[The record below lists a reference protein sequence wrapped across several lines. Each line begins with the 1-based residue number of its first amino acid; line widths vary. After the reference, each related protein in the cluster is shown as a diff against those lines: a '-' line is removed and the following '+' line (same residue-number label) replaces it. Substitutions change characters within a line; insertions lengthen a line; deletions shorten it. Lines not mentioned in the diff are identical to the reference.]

1 VGASKHNTL
10 LRVMCHRTDSLSCD
24 TLHRNKVLCF
34 DAPTLYHLDI

>member
-1 VGASKHNTL
+1 MAET
-10 LRVMCHRTDSLSCD
+10 CCLSCD